1 MDRRDFL
8 RTTGAAAALAGTGLL
23 SRSAFATR
31 TAGPGDVV
39 KVTHP
44 GMMGRQFPVPEI
56 ARDMVFT
63 AVQRLTGETDPGRA
77 FGHFVS
83 ARDKVG
89 VKVNCLAGR
98 FSSTSREVA
107 YAVVEGV
114 RRAGVPDA
122 NIVILDQYPW
132 ALLQARYLAPDLPG
146 AVRTVHHDEVPDAF
160 TDEFRLVGCRVR
172 WAKNF
177 LACDKV
183 ISVPVIKDHNLAGIT
198 CAFKNI
204 ACGVI
209 DAPPHIHRAIH
220 EVMPRL
226 YASDEV
232 RSRLAL
238 IVTDASVIQYSNGP
252 KVALEF
258 RKPLNTIYATTDPV
272 AMDAIAR
279 DVVEA
284 ARAEHR
290 LPSIIRQNRAPRY
303 IEVAAAMGLG
313 VADPARLS
321 IEEVTLGAASPPG

>member
-23 SRSAFATR
+23 SPSAFAAR

-39 KVTHP
+39 RVVHP
-44 GMMGRQFPVPEI
+44 GMMGRQFPVEEI
-56 ARDMVFT
+56 ARQMVFT

-77 FGHFVS
+77 FGHFV
-83 ARDKVG
+83 APGDKVG

-122 NIVILDQYPW
+122 NIMVFDQYPW
-132 ALLQARYLAPDLPG
+132 ALLQARYLAPDLAG
-146 AVRTVHHDEVPDAF
+146 AVRTAHHDEVADGF

-177 LACDKV
+177 LWCDKV
-183 ISVPVIKDHNLAGIT
+183 ISVPVIKDHNLTGIT

-220 EVMPRL
+220 DVMPRL

-232 RSRLAL
+232 RSRVAL
-238 IVTDASVIQYSNGP
+238 IVADASVIQYSNGP
-252 KVALEF
+252 KVDLEF
-258 RKPLNTIYATTDPV
+258 RKPLNTVFATTDPV
-272 AMDAIAR
+272 AMDALAR

-284 ARAEHR
+284 ARAERR
-290 LPSIIRQNRAPRY
+290 LPSILRQSRAPRY
-303 IEVAAAMGLG
+303 IDVAAALGLG
-313 VADPARLS
+313 VAEPARMRVD
-321 IEEVTLGAASPPG
+321 EVTLGA

>member
-8 RTTGAAAALAGTGLL
+8 RTTGAAAALAGSGLL
-23 SRSAFATR
+23 SSSAFAAR
-31 TAGPGDVV
+31 TPGPGDVV

-56 ARDMVFT
+56 AREMVFT
-63 AVQRLTGETDPGRA
+63 AVQRLTGESDPGRA

-83 ARDKVG
+83 AGDKVG

-114 RRAGVPDA
+114 RRAGVPDG
-122 NIVILDQYPW
+122 NITIVDQYPW
-132 ALLQARYLAPDLPG
+132 ALLQARYLAPDLAG
-146 AVRTVHHDEVPDAF
+146 AVRTVHHDEVADAF
-160 TDEFRLVGCRVR
+160 TDEFRLLGCRVR

-177 LACDKV
+177 LACDKI
-183 ISVPVIKDHNLAGIT
+183 ISVPVIKDHNLTGIT

-209 DAPPHIHRAIH
+209 DAPPRIHRAIH

-226 YASDEV
+226 YASDQV
-232 RSRLAL
+232 RSRVSL

-252 KVALEF
+252 KVDLEF
-258 RKPLNTIYATTDPV
+258 RKPLHTVYATTDPV

-284 ARAEHR
+284 ARAERR
-290 LPSIIRQNRAPRY
+290 LPSIVRQNRAPRY
-303 IEVAAAMGLG
+303 IDVGAAMGLG
-313 VADPARLS
+313 VADAARMRVD
-321 IEEVTLGAASPPG
+321 EVTLGAAAPG